1 MLHID
6 LLVNL
11 KTFGTIFPTAYSKR
25 EYNSL
30 GQRINF
36 TILYCIIF
44 CKTVKTTKKL
54 FLYLGKRQAK
64 KYLRKALSFG
74 VKSGYLIPT
83 DSEGQVI
90 RVAPTL
96 MDTKKSNAESR
107 KRRRRARR
115 GEDDPLIGSKDRCP
129 TPPWKIKKREDTPKS
144 QENPLQKRGKSSSLK
159 KSPIRRKKI
168 EKRPSRRSRRKMTRR
183 KLVI

>member
-1 MLHID
+1 M
-6 LLVNL
+6 NL
-11 KTFGTIFPTAYSKR
+11 KTFGTIFPTAYSKPK
-25 EYNSL
+25 YNSL

-44 CKTVKTTKKL
+44 CKTTKKL

>member
-1 MLHID
+1 MYYYLLH
-6 LLVNL
+6 
-11 KTFGTIFPTAYSKR
+11 TQWKR
-25 EYNSL
+25 
-30 GQRINF
+30 QA
-36 TILYCIIF
+36 
-44 CKTVKTTKKL
+44 

-83 DSEGQVI
+83 DSEGQMI

-96 MDTKKSNAESR
+96 MDTKRSNAESR

-115 GEDDPLIGSKDRCP
+115 GEDDPLIGVSKDRP
-129 TPPWKIKKREDTPKS
+129 STPPWKIKNREDTPKS

-168 EKRPSRRSRRKMTRR
+168 EKRSSRRSRRKMTRR
-183 KLVI
+183 KLVIQIIDTCFSLF

>member
-1 MLHID
+1 MKTIK
-6 LLVNL
+6 NL
-11 KTFGTIFPTAYSKR
+11 FP
-25 EYNSL
+25 
-30 GQRINF
+30 
-36 TILYCIIF
+36 
-44 CKTVKTTKKL
+44 
-54 FLYLGKRQAK
+54 YLGKRQAK

-96 MDTKKSNAESR
+96 MDTKRSNAESR

-168 EKRPSRRSRRKMTRR
+168 EKRSSRRSRRKMTRR
-183 KLVI
+183 KWVI